1 VGRLSGKTNFLA
13 VLADRRW
20 LAPGILEFR
29 LRRPDGFTFIP
40 GQFLRFTVNGV
51 QRDYTMVSRPEA
63 KTLDF
68 CIAVV
73 DGGRFSTEIQRARIG
88 SRFQVSGPLGHFV
101 YQGAGNPAVFVATGT
116 GIAPFV
122 ALCRSGVKRAILLHG
137 VRHPAGLIYRNILAP
152 AVQPYVACIGTSSA
166 TAEDGIAVY
175 EGRVTDYLKSELAPV
190 TYDFYLCGRRDMIRD
205 ATAVID
211 GQFGDSRLFIE
222 NYD

>member
-1 VGRLSGKTNFLA
+1 VGRLNGKTDFPA

-29 LRRPDGFTFIP
+29 LWRPDGFSFIP
-40 GQFLRFTVNGV
+40 GQFLRFRMDGV

-63 KTLDF
+63 QTLDF

-73 DGGRFSTEIQRARIG
+73 DGGRFSTKIQRAPIG
-88 SRFQVSGPLGHFV
+88 SVFQVSGPLGHFI
-101 YQGAGNPAVFVATGT
+101 YQGAVNPAVFVATGT

-122 ALCRSGVKRAILLHG
+122 AFCRSGVDRALLLHG
-137 VRHPAGLIYRNILAP
+137 ARQADGLIYRDVLAP
-152 AVQPYVACIGTSSA
+152 AVHPYIACIGRPST
-166 TAEDGIAVY
+166 TAENGIEVFA
-175 EGRVTDYLKSELAPV
+175 GHVTDYLKSEVAPGA
-190 TYDFYLCGRRDMIRD
+190 YECYLCGRRDMIRD

-211 GQFGDSRLFIE
+211 GRFGDSRLFIE

>member
-1 VGRLSGKTNFLA
+1 MGRLSGKTDFSA
-13 VLADRRW
+13 VLEDRRW

-40 GQFLRFTVNGV
+40 GQFLRFTVDGV

-68 CIAVV
+68 CIAAAA
-73 DGGRFSTEIQRARIG
+73 GGRFSTAIQQARIG
-88 SRFQVSGPLGHFV
+88 SRFQVHGPLGHFI
-101 YQGAGNPAVFVATGT
+101 YQGAGNPSVFVATGT
-116 GIAPFV
+116 GVAPFV
-122 ALCRSGVKRAILLHG
+122 AFCRSGVEGVFLLHG
-137 VRHPAGLIYRNILAP
+137 VRHPDGLIYRNILAP
-152 AVQPYVACIGTSSA
+152 AVKPYIACIGRPA
-166 TAEDGIAVY
+166 TILEDGIEVY
-175 EGRVTDYLKSELAPV
+175 AGRVIDYLKLELAPG

-211 GQFGDSRLFIE
+211 GRFGDSRLFIE